1 MIAIKAAVV
10 IVIAICVT
18 IFYGAVLAVASK
30 EDEYEE
36 RNRKMICSID
46 FGCDDCDC
54 SDCIWSTAGNGSGWN
69 ETD

>member
-36 RNRKMICSID
+36 RNRKKICSID
-46 FGCDDCDC
+46 FGCDDCD
-54 SDCIWSTAGNGSGWN
+54 
-69 ETD
+69 